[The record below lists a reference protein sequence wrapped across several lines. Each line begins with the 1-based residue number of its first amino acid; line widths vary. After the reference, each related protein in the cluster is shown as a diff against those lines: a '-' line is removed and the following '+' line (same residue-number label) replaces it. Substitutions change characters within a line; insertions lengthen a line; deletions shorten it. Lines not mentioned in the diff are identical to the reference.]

1 MFCTAAFEQV
11 RSVCLPLYLP
21 PPGFLQWHVQ
31 ISFAISEAI
40 IFKWY
45 LLCIDSYLRTNR
57 QIIVVIQYVRT
68 FSKSDEGGIRN
79 SQIWDRL
86 AKTSREINPPATVLF
101 SVMTWENMTKQYS
114 NVNID
119 TDLTFKSI
127 KSRFI
132 CGSYYRASFR
142 ASKKLV
148 HHALTQ
154 FARGEKLKID
164 RENPIKKFHITPLPL
179 PNIT

>member
-1 MFCTAAFEQV
+1 MWTDILNLFKRILTDLTKLMTYSNEMHFVFNCTGITHLTY
-11 RSVCLPLYLP
+11 SL
-21 PPGFLQWHVQ
+21 
-31 ISFAISEAI
+31 
-40 IFKWY
+40 
-45 LLCIDSYLRTNR
+45 IDR
-57 QIIVVIQYVRT
+57 
-68 FSKSDEGGIRN
+68 
-79 SQIWDRL
+79 
-86 AKTSREINPPATVLF
+86 
-101 SVMTWENMTKQYS
+101 NMTKQYS